1 MRENSH
7 DLAHQKPTTCQFYDS
22 SLSAVNANKL
32 LEHNNSK
39 QTQPYDMLDTQS
51 SIKLEAFPA
60 QFDNECKKEQG
71 ETDYTRQFKNISKVS
86 QFVDL
91 F

>member
-1 MRENSH
+1 
-7 DLAHQKPTTCQFYDS
+7 
-22 SLSAVNANKL
+22 
-32 LEHNNSK
+32 
-39 QTQPYDMLDTQS
+39 MLDTQS

-71 ETDYTRQFKNISKVS
+71 ETDYTRKFKNISKVS